1 MLKKLDLNKLPR
13 HIGVIVDGNGRWAL
27 KRDLPRNLGHKAGI
41 LAIKEFVKN
50 AKEIGIKCVTF
61 YCFSTE
67 NWKRPQDEI
76 DAIFQY
82 ANDFLVNEQIDYK
95 KENVRICT
103 IGDITKL
110 PFDLQKTLIKL
121 TEDTCSNNG
130 IIVNLALNYG
140 SHSEILRAVNNCLKL
155 NKNQITREEFEN
167 ELYTRE
173 LPPLD
178 LVIRTSGEQRLSNFL
193 LYQAAYAELYFPKLH
208 WPSFNKKALYKALLE
223 FQRRNRRFGSI

>member
-1 MLKKLDLNKLPR
+1 MNLYVVLKKKKSWKFSKRDYMLKKLDLNKLPR

-27 KRDLPRNLGHKAGI
+27 KRGLPRNLGHKAGI

-95 KENVRICT
+95 KENVR
-103 IGDITKL
+103 K
-110 PFDLQKTLIKL
+110 F
-121 TEDTCSNNG
+121 
-130 IIVNLALNYG
+130 
-140 SHSEILRAVNNCLKL
+140 R
-155 NKNQITREEFEN
+155 REE
-167 ELYTRE
+167 
-173 LPPLD
+173 
-178 LVIRTSGEQRLSNFL
+178 
-193 LYQAAYAELYFPKLH
+193 
-208 WPSFNKKALYKALLE
+208 KK
-223 FQRRNRRFGSI
+223 NM